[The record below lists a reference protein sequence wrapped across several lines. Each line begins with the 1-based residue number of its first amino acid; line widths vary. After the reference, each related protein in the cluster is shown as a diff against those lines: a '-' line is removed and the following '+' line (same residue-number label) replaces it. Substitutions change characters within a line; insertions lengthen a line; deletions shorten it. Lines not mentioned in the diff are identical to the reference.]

1 MFCKLIN
8 KFGNFHVEN
17 KIFLNISKDYLFSFT
32 KVCLLKNIFTNN
44 IISVKKAKVYGNR

>member
-17 KIFLNISKDYLFSFT
+17 KIFLNIPKDYLFSFT
-32 KVCLLKNIFTNN
+32 KVFLLKNIKLKITTFLQ
-44 IISVKKAKVYGNR
+44 IIL